1 MLPCVSTYPCP
12 YPNPY
17 PSVSEFPRLLPFGF
31 LELIAPTEDTRL
43 GAMMLGLGLVAPLH
57 PDAGHRSVDMDV
69 LGAQREGLFAG
80 GEGIIILTRG
90 EVDLG
95 LREPGFEAGRIGRNR
110 RLQLREGRGFV
121 ADSEGKRTGGSARR
135 LLRLPGLACIDEAA

>member
-12 YPNPY
+12 YPHPY
-17 PSVSEFPRLLPFGF
+17 PFVSEFPRLLTFGF
-31 LELIAPTEDTRL
+31 LELVAPTEDARL

-57 PDAGHRSVDMDV
+57 PDAGHRSVDVDV
-69 LGAQREGLFAG
+69 LGSQREGLFAG
-80 GEGIIILTRG
+80 GEGFVILTRG

-95 LREPGFEAGRIGRNR
+95 LREPGFEAGRISRDR

-121 ADSEGKRTGGSARR
+121 ADGEVERCLFRQGQGAR
-135 LLRLPGLACIDEAA
+135 